1 MKKFIRAAIANIR
14 DESYEAKRDIAK
26 NPETSVEILEE
37 LSKDSNIWVRNEVV
51 NNPNTPPELLDAMAG
66 VDCITDRAIA
76 SNPNTPLQTLQELIY
91 SEDIDTQRAVVSNPN
106 ATPEL
111 INIFNNDYDSLVREI
126 SNFILEDLGNKLHN
140 YLEDLPEILRRN
152 VSRYKTSWYA
162 EPYGYDSLIETI
174 RREHGSDNYSTTLED
189 IVEKTLLGNFSES
202 E

>member
-1 MKKFIRAAIANIR
+1 MKKYIRAAIANIR

-66 VDCITDRAIA
+66 VDYITDRVIA
-76 SNPNTPLQTLQELIY
+76 SNPNTPLQTLQELIH
-91 SEDIDTQRAVVSNPN
+91 SEDIDTQQAVVSNPN

-126 SNFILEDLGNKLHN
+126 SNFILEDLGDKLHN

-152 VSRYKTSWYA
+152 ISRYKTSWYA